1 MVMDVFKENILDEFE
16 ANLDRI
22 FGFSVSRFR
31 EIVKDDGWLDEEI
44 DMIWE
49 EYGATTLRKQ
59 LAKRIAFLSSIFVE
73 RELDRRMT
81 YEEFCKQALGL
92 DLGLD
97 QEDLEPLESAFPK
110 TIFEA
115 NKGRV
120 Y

>member
-22 FGFSVSRFR
+22 FGISVTRFR
-31 EIVKDDGWLDEEI
+31 EIVKDDGRLNEEI

-49 EYGATTLRKQ
+49 EDGATALRKQ

-81 YEEFCKQALGL
+81 YDEFCKQSLEL

-97 QEDLEPLESAFPK
+97 QEDLEQFENTFPK

-115 NKGRV
+115 NRGRI

>member
-22 FGFSVSRFR
+22 FDFSVSRFR

-97 QEDLEPLESAFPK
+97 QEDLEQFENTFPK

-115 NKGRV
+115 NRGRI